1 MVGNDGRGTVNG
13 LVFMMSCCV
22 RRTQD
27 CVLLTLVRPTL
38 STPSLKVQFGI
49 WCPSCGNGAMSA
61 ELTLDVDTREIG
73 AILKEAAFSVGFKE
87 DMSHILNIRPDQVSK
102 RYDIEICAVCYVPRY
117 VQLYV

>member
-1 MVGNDGRGTVNG
+1 
-13 LVFMMSCCV
+13 
-22 RRTQD
+22 
-27 CVLLTLVRPTL
+27 
-38 STPSLKVQFGI
+38 
-49 WCPSCGNGAMSA
+49 MSA

-117 VQLYV
+117 VRVMCVVLCLCAACFDLDSTVLSSM